1 MPKIIKIMPKKAE
14 LKQRLRVAA
23 YARVSTDE
31 KDQQHSFS
39 AQISYYN
46 NLIQKNHEWEF
57 AGIYADLGIS
67 GTSTRN
73 REEFHR
79 LLTDCELGKID
90 MVIVKSISRFARDT
104 VDTLRTVRHLKD
116 LGIAVYFERER
127 INSLSADGEL
137 LLSLLASF
145 AQEESRSIS
154 ENIKWAVRKKFEQ
167 GIPNGHKA
175 PYGYRWD
182 VALEMFRIIPE
193 QGRVVQEIYR
203 RYLVGESA
211 YAIAKD
217 LTARGVTGQ
226 QGGAFDQTSVKE
238 ILSSISYTGTM
249 VLQKNFFTEGH
260 VRKKNKGELP
270 MFYVEEMFEPLVS
283 IEDFEK
289 AQKIRA
295 ERAEQ
300 QANKNPKLTVFSGKM
315 KCGYC
320 GMGVSR
326 RTSATRKKWVC
337 NTRERKGMKV
347 CDCRPIWEEELIK
360 ASAQILGTS
369 ELDEEKFLRE
379 VEQVTVYSD
388 RLEFLTS
395 RGVKHY
401 IRQFNGQRGQNAFT
415 NKVWCSCGAKCER
428 DRGYQGKKI
437 WYCSKKHH
445 QEVRVRGLP
454 EKELLNAAEAI
465 LQEPYQQTVVRD
477 IKKMVVGND
486 SIQFR
491 FKNGTVT
498 TWQRK

>member
-104 VDTLRTVRHLKD
+104 VDTLKTVRHLKD

-193 QGRVVQEIYR
+193 QGR
-203 RYLVGESA
+203 
-211 YAIAKD
+211 
-217 LTARGVTGQ
+217 
-226 QGGAFDQTSVKE
+226 FVKE
-238 ILSSISYTGTM
+238 I
-249 VLQKNFFTEGH
+249 
-260 VRKKNKGELP
+260 
-270 MFYVEEMFEPLVS
+270 
-283 IEDFEK
+283 
-289 AQKIRA
+289 
-295 ERAEQ
+295 
-300 QANKNPKLTVFSGKM
+300 
-315 KCGYC
+315 
-320 GMGVSR
+320 
-326 RTSATRKKWVC
+326 
-337 NTRERKGMKV
+337 
-347 CDCRPIWEEELIK
+347 
-360 ASAQILGTS
+360 
-369 ELDEEKFLRE
+369 
-379 VEQVTVYSD
+379 
-388 RLEFLTS
+388 
-395 RGVKHY
+395 
-401 IRQFNGQRGQNAFT
+401 
-415 NKVWCSCGAKCER
+415 
-428 DRGYQGKKI
+428 
-437 WYCSKKHH
+437 
-445 QEVRVRGLP
+445 
-454 EKELLNAAEAI
+454 
-465 LQEPYQQTVVRD
+465 
-477 IKKMVVGND
+477 
-486 SIQFR
+486 
-491 FKNGTVT
+491 
-498 TWQRK
+498 

>member
-46 NLIQKNHEWEF
+46 NLIQKNPEWEF

-260 VRKKNKGELP
+260 VRKKNK
-270 MFYVEEMFEPLVS
+270 V
-283 IEDFEK
+283 
-289 AQKIRA
+289 Q
-295 ERAEQ
+295 
-300 QANKNPKLTVFSGKM
+300 
-315 KCGYC
+315 
-320 GMGVSR
+320 
-326 RTSATRKKWVC
+326 
-337 NTRERKGMKV
+337 
-347 CDCRPIWEEELIK
+347 
-360 ASAQILGTS
+360 
-369 ELDEEKFLRE
+369 LRN
-379 VEQVTVYSD
+379 VN
-388 RLEFLTS
+388 R
-395 RGVKHY
+395 
-401 IRQFNGQRGQNAFT
+401 
-415 NKVWCSCGAKCER
+415 
-428 DRGYQGKKI
+428 
-437 WYCSKKHH
+437 
-445 QEVRVRGLP
+445 
-454 EKELLNAAEAI
+454 
-465 LQEPYQQTVVRD
+465 
-477 IKKMVVGND
+477 
-486 SIQFR
+486 
-491 FKNGTVT
+491 
-498 TWQRK
+498 

>member
-1 MPKIIKIMPKKAE
+1 MQKIIRIKPKKAV
-14 LKQRLRVAA
+14 LKPKLRVAA

-31 KDQQHSFS
+31 EDQQHSFS

-46 NLIQKNHEWEF
+46 ERIQKNPEWEF

-79 LLTDCELGKID
+79 LIADCELGKID
-90 MVIVKSISRFARDT
+90 LVLVKSISRFARDT
-104 VDTLRTVRHLKD
+104 VDTLRTIRYLKD
-116 LGIAVYFERER
+116 LGVAVYFERER
-127 INSLSADGEL
+127 INTLSNDGEFL
-137 LLSLLASF
+137 ITLLASF

-154 ENIKWAVRKKFEQ
+154 ENIKWAIRKKFEQ

-175 PYGYRWD
+175 PYGYCWD
-182 VALEMFRIIPE
+182 GVEMFRIIPE
-193 QGRVVQEIYR
+193 QGVIVQEIYR
-203 RYLVGESA
+203 RYLAGESA
-211 YAIAKD
+211 YSIAKN
-217 LTARGVTGQ
+217 LAARGVTGQ
-226 QGGAFDQTSVKE
+226 QGGPIEQTTVKE

-249 VLQKNFFTEGH
+249 ILQKNFFTEGH
-260 VRKKNKGELP
+260 VRRKNSGELP
-270 MFYVEEMFEPLVS
+270 MFYVEEMFEPLIS
-283 IEDFEK
+283 TGDFEK
-289 AQKIRA
+289 AQAIRA
-295 ERAEQ
+295 KRAEQ
-300 QANKNPKLTVFSGKM
+300 QANKNTKLTVFSGRM

-326 RTSATRKKWVC
+326 RTTATRKKWVC
-337 NTRERKGMKV
+337 NTRERKGIKA

-369 ELDEEKFLRE
+369 ELDEKKFLKE

-401 IRQFNGQRGQNAFT
+401 IRQFNGQRGKNAFT

-428 DRGYQGKKI
+428 DRGYQGKKV

-445 QEVRVRGLP
+445 QEGRVRGLP
-454 EKELLNAAEAI
+454 EEELLNAAEVI

-477 IKKMVVGND
+477 IEKMVVGND
-486 SIQFR
+486 NIQFR
-491 FKNGTVT
+491 FKNGAVT